1 MTKLP
6 DEMVA
11 AWLNRQD
18 GVLTRGGG
26 EPTWNR
32 LAEALKRVGQIG
44 IAEDI
49 LRKRTCDDSSTEGR
63 QQSMEVDS
71 SKGDYY
77 YNYA

>member
-1 MTKLP
+1 MTQLP
-6 DEMVA
+6 EEMVA

-18 GVLTRGGG
+18 DVLTRGGG

-32 LAEALKRVGQIG
+32 LAEALKRVGQTG

-49 LRKRTCDDSSTEGR
+49 RKRTCDDSSTEGR

>member
-44 IAEDI
+44 MAKDI
-49 LRKRTCDDSSTEGR
+49 RMRKCGDSSTEGR